1 MCQIILYNYCM
12 RYKPN
17 EPIEEWAN
25 RVSVYE
31 YGEALKQIAAGEDVN
46 VVMEAM
52 SVRIM
57 EKIKYPLLK
66 EIKDWGKT
74 NYDSTVSRQNYKK
87 NYLDKTKPVA
97 DHMNDV
103 TDPNYPI

>member
-1 MCQIILYNYCM
+1 MK
-12 RYKPN
+12 YKPG
-17 EPIEEWAN
+17 EPIEQWAE
-25 RVSVYE
+25 RVRMHE
-31 YGEALKQIAAGEDVN
+31 YGEALKQIANGQDIN

-57 EKIKYPLLK
+57 DKIKHPLLK
-66 EIKDWGKT
+66 EIKAWGKST
-74 NYDSTVSRQNYKK
+74 YDATVSKQQYKN

-103 TDPNYPI
+103 DDTF

>member
-1 MCQIILYNYCM
+1 MKYN
-12 RYKPN
+12 PN
-17 EPIEEWAN
+17 EPIEKWAE
-25 RVSVYE
+25 RVRMLE
-31 YGEALKQIAAGEDVN
+31 YGEALKQIAQGQDPE

-57 EKIKYPLLK
+57 EKIKHPLLMQIK
-66 EIKDWGKT
+66 EWGKST
-74 NYDSTVSRQNYKK
+74 YDATLSQENYKK

-103 TDPNYPI
+103 DDPNYTT

>member
-1 MCQIILYNYCM
+1 MKYN
-12 RYKPN
+12 PN
-17 EPIEEWAN
+17 EPIEQWAE

-31 YGEALKQIAAGEDVN
+31 YGEALKQIASGKDVDS
-46 VVMEAM
+46 VMEAM

-57 EKIKYPLLK
+57 AKIKHPLLK
-66 EIKDWGKT
+66 EIQKWGKS
-74 NYDSTVSRQNYKK
+74 NYDSTLSKENYKK

-103 TDPNYPI
+103 DDPNYTT

>member
-1 MCQIILYNYCM
+1 MK
-12 RYKPN
+12 YKPG
-17 EPIEEWAN
+17 ESIENWAE
-25 RVSVYE
+25 RVRMHE
-31 YGEALKQIAAGEDVN
+31 YGEALKQIASGQDVN

-57 EKIKYPLLK
+57 EKIKHPLLK
-66 EIKDWGKT
+66 EIKDWGKST
-74 NYDSTVSRQNYKK
+74 YDATLSKENYKK

-103 TDPNYPI
+103 IDPNHTI

>member
-12 RYKPN
+12 RYEPN
-17 EPIEEWAN
+17 EPIEKWAD
-25 RVSVYE
+25 RVSVFE
-31 YGEALKQIAAGEDVN
+31 YGEALKQIASGQDVD

-52 SVRIM
+52 SIRIV

-66 EIKDWGKT
+66 AIRDWGTT
-74 NYDSTVSRQNYKK
+74 NYDATLSRKEYKK

-103 TDPNYPI
+103 PDV

>member
-1 MCQIILYNYCM
+1 MCQIILYNYTM
-12 RYKPN
+12 RHKSN
-17 EPIEEWAN
+17 ESIEEWAD
-25 RVSVYE
+25 RVSVHE
-31 YGEALKQIAAGEDVN
+31 YNTALKHIAAGQDVD

-57 EKIKYPLLK
+57 EKIKHPLLTSIQ
-66 EIKDWGKT
+66 EWGKST
-74 NYDSTVSRQNYKK
+74 YDATLSKKNYKK

-103 TDPNYPI
+103 PDV

>member
-1 MCQIILYNYCM
+1 M
-12 RYKPN
+12 RYKPG
-17 EPIEEWAN
+17 ESIENWAE
-25 RVSVYE
+25 RVRMHE
-31 YGEALKQIAAGEDVN
+31 YGEAIKQIASGQDVN

-66 EIKDWGKT
+66 EIQNWGKST
-74 NYDSTVSRQNYKK
+74 YDATLSKENYKK
-87 NYLDKTKPVA
+87 NYLDKTKRVA

-103 TDPNYPI
+103 IDPNHTI

>member
-1 MCQIILYNYCM
+1 MK
-12 RYKPN
+12 YKPG
-17 EPIEEWAN
+17 EPIEQWAE

-31 YGEALKQIAAGEDVN
+31 YGEALKQIAAGQDIN

-57 EKIKYPLLK
+57 QKIKHPLLK
-66 EIKDWGKT
+66 EIQDWGKSK
-74 NYDSTVSRQNYKK
+74 YDSTLSNENYKK

-103 TDPNYPI
+103 DDPNYTT

>member
-1 MCQIILYNYCM
+1 MK
-12 RYKPN
+12 YKPG
-17 EPIEEWAN
+17 ESIEAWAE
-25 RVSVYE
+25 RVRMHE
-31 YGEALKQIAAGEDVN
+31 YGEALKQIASGQDVN

-57 EKIKYPLLK
+57 DKIKHPLLK
-66 EIKDWGKT
+66 EIKEWGT
-74 NYDSTVSRQNYKK
+74 STYDATLSKENYKK

-103 TDPNYPI
+103 DDPNHTT

>member
-1 MCQIILYNYCM
+1 MK
-12 RYKPN
+12 YKPN
-17 EPIEEWAN
+17 ESIEEWAD
-25 RVSVYE
+25 RVRMFE
-31 YGEALKQIAAGEDVN
+31 YGEAIKQIANGQDVN

-66 EIKDWGKT
+66 QIKEWGT
-74 NYDSTVSRQNYKK
+74 STYDATVAKENYKK

-97 DHMNDV
+97 DHMNDAD
-103 TDPNYPI
+103 DPNYTT

>member
-1 MCQIILYNYCM
+1 MKYN
-12 RYKPN
+12 PN
-17 EPIEEWAN
+17 ETIEEWAK
-25 RVSVYE
+25 RVSLNE
-31 YGEALKQIAAGEDVN
+31 YGEALKQIANGQDVN

-57 EKIKYPLLK
+57 EKLKYPLLK
-66 EIKDWGKT
+66 EIKDWGKST
-74 NYDSTVSRQNYKK
+74 YDATLSKNYYKE

-103 TDPNYPI
+103 TDMF

>member
-1 MCQIILYNYCM
+1 MKYNP
-12 RYKPN
+12 K
-17 EPIEEWAN
+17 ESLEQWAE
-25 RVSVYE
+25 RVRMHE
-31 YGEALKQIAAGEDVN
+31 YGEALKQIANGQDVDI
-46 VVMEAM
+46 VMESM

-57 EKIKYPLLK
+57 EKLKHPLLK

-74 NYDSTVSRQNYKK
+74 TYDATLSKENYKK

-103 TDPNYPI
+103 DDPNYTI